1 MYDFIFYFMYRL
13 QINQKDTTPFVAK
26 FFGILFVLLA
36 VIMHIALLYAIM
48 RFILFN
54 YYGFDISFSV
64 IESKSIDKLIW
75 LSIFLIMFL
84 LIFKYYNMDR
94 IHFIIEKYKKK
105 MKFSFFDII
114 FFLCVF
120 TIPLIIAIFLVNH
133 SISK

>member
-1 MYDFIFYFMYRL
+1 MYRL
-13 QINQKDTTPFVAK
+13 QLNQKDTTPFVAK

-36 VIMHIALLYAIM
+36 LIMHIALLYAIM

-105 MKFSFFDII
+105 DDVFF
-114 FFLCVF
+114 F
-120 TIPLIIAIFLVNH
+120 
-133 SISK
+133 